1 MTGVSSRPA
10 THRHSGPDEKQALL
24 TFHQELTETC
34 VDLMSRYSFANCGV
48 TPRRDKM
55 TAFLLSQGQSSSWIL
70 GIRRRTRRWRDRQE
84 EGTPRVRG
92 ASEGLPEPD
101 AEVRPLVKND
111 SHVSVARAGSG
122 SRRGSLVT
130 AGEVPG
136 SVSACGCWCQVTIIV
151 TISWR
156 IILMS
161 GLV

>member
-1 MTGVSSRPA
+1 
-10 THRHSGPDEKQALL
+10 
-24 TFHQELTETC
+24 
-34 VDLMSRYSFANCGV
+34 
-48 TPRRDKM
+48 M

-70 GIRRRTRRWRDRQE
+70 GILILTVTVTGCAQAGNRSGFCAWTRRTRRWRDRQE

-130 AGEVPG
+130 AGVVPG
-136 SVSACGCWCQVTIIV
+136 SVSACGCWCQVTMIV

-156 IILMS
+156 IIPMS